1 MGGGAL
7 IAARSRGFETL
18 STLQSAGYLIMVG
31 LEPTEPEKHPR
42 TVIKI
47 NGPEEPAPELAE
59 LIDKNRD
66 ALKAAAILSDPP
78 AWLKTLFERW
88 WAGTEEPVRLDNGVY
103 MVRVSVKNI
112 AAAVAAK
119 IGIDPLEWHT
129 IRDEVEEALGSRGP
143 EQPIA

>member
-18 STLQSAGYLIMVG
+18 STLQAVGYRIMVG

-59 LIDKNRD
+59 LIAEHRD
-66 ALKAAAILSDPP
+66 ALKAAALLSNPP
-78 AWLKTLFERW
+78 AWLEKLFELW
-88 WAGTEEPVRLDNGVY
+88 FSGPQTSVRH
-103 MVRVSVKNI
+103 I
-112 AAAVAAK
+112 CAAVAAA
-119 IGIDPLEWHT
+119 IGMNPLRWEV
-129 IRDEVEEALGSRGP
+129 IREEVEEALGSWEERGC
-143 EQPIA
+143 